1 MEMNC
6 GSAVAEE
13 CVGLTI
19 PYTDAGFQKFV
30 GDAVAAA
37 TGAIN
42 IGLSMMA
49 EEMTENMVAGLN
61 ALRCA
66 VVSGGYSVW
75 YFFAAAWW
83 ALYAFEQQVLLED
96 LLDEYYPHVCT
107 CKADVDGIAEMFG
120 ASEETTA
127 KFGSCSEAA
136 DNVNM

>member
-6 GSAVAEE
+6 GSAIADE
-13 CVGLTI
+13 CVDTYV

-30 GDAVAAA
+30 GDAVSAA

-49 EEMTENMVAGLN
+49 NEMSENMIKGLN
-61 ALRCA
+61 AGRCA
-66 VVSGGYSVW
+66 IVSGGYSFW
-75 YFFAAAWW
+75 YFLASAWW
-83 ALYAFEQQVLLED
+83 ALYAFEMQFYLED

-107 CKADVDGIAEMFG
+107 CKADVDAFAEMLG

-127 KFGSCSEAA
+127 QFGSCSEAA